1 VSCQLARD
9 ECLARVMDLHDQV
22 EYLTRQLDEAISNT
36 TSAEVALKLCEEAL
50 ADEEVLVSGE
60 DEEWSALV
68 AVSTALVLLVLVDTS
83 RLVYLSRRPGQAH
96 FPLDR

>member
-1 VSCQLARD
+1 
-9 ECLARVMDLHDQV
+9 MDLHDQV
-22 EYLTRQLDEAISNT
+22 ESLTRQLDEAIANT
-36 TSAEVALKLCEEAL
+36 TNSEVALRLCEEAL

-60 DEEWSALV
+60 MEEWSALV
-68 AVSTALVLLVLVDTS
+68 AVSTALALLVMVDTG